1 MRTKILRTKILLVAL
16 ISIAICVKAQGV
28 AVQQTGVTAAEKNAG
43 KLATPAETPLFKSE
57 GDFTFAYPADWE
69 VLDMKP
75 MLPLQRLKAEQ
86 EAKSD
91 MERKGVDCAQVQLT
105 IRHGDPASVIV
116 IMFLEFKCLGLEL
129 KESELAATGMG
140 VSQGLTR
147 SFAVKDPKYGAYILG
162 KHAFWIERADGSPL
176 DHPEHQYKLET
187 TCTLLKKGLACW
199 LAMAG
204 SADAITTFE
213 GGKVSLEGD
222 SPTALVPASAFALSQ

>member
-1 MRTKILRTKILLVAL
+1 MRARFLIVAL
-16 ISIAICVKAQGV
+16 ISTSMCVEAHSVAI
-28 AVQQTGVTAAEKNAG
+28 QQTGEAAAEKNTGMPAS
-43 KLATPAETPLFKSE
+43 PAESPIFKSE

-75 MLPLQRLKAEQ
+75 MLPVQRLKAEQ

-129 KESELAATGMG
+129 KESDLAATGMG

-147 SFAVKDPKYGAYILG
+147 PFTVKDPKYGAYNLG
-162 KHAFWIERADGSPL
+162 KRAFWIERADGSPL

-222 SPTALVPASAFALSQ
+222 SATALVPASAFALGR